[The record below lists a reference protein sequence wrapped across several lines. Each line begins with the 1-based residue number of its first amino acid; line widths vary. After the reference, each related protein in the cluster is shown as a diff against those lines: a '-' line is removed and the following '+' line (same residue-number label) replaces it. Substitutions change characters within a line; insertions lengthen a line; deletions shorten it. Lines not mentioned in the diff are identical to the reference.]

1 MCPRSHLQHLF
12 LYLLELLIN
21 EVIETEVSGSDVK
34 DLVILL
40 VEIDFF

>member
-1 MCPRSHLQHLF
+1 
-12 LYLLELLIN
+12 LYLLELLVN
-21 EVIETEVSGSDVK
+21 EVIETEVSGSDVE